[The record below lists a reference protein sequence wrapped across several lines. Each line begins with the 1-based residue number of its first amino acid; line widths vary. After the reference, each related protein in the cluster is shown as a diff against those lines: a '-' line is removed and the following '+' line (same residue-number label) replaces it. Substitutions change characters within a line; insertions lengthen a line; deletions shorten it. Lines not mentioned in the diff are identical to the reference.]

1 MYWRFVSVF
10 VAIALSV
17 NLIENQKKVRER
29 GQEYAAKAIAAM
41 MIEKKYQKLFW
52 ILRN

>member
-10 VAIALSV
+10 VAIALCV

-29 GQEYAAKAIAAM
+29 GQEYAAKAIAGM
-41 MIEKKYQKLFW
+41 MIEKSIKNYFGS
-52 ILRN
+52 

>member
-17 NLIENQKKVRER
+17 NFVNHQKKVQNR
-29 GQEYAAKAIAAM
+29 GQEYAAKAIAGM
-41 MIEKKYQKLFW
+41 MIQHIITAQKKF
-52 ILRN
+52 

>member
-1 MYWRFVSVF
+1 MHWRFVSVF

>member
-17 NLIENQKKVRER
+17 NLVEYQKKVNER
-29 GQEYAAKAIAAM
+29 SQEYAAKAIAGM
-41 MIEKKYQKLFW
+41 MIQKG
-52 ILRN
+52 INSVLRN

>member
-17 NLIENQKKVRER
+17 NLIENQKKVQDRS
-29 GQEYAAKAIAAM
+29 QEYAAKAIAGM
-41 MIEKKYQKLFW
+41 MIEKG
-52 ILRN
+52 INSVLRN

>member
-1 MYWRFVSVF
+1 MF

-17 NLIENQKKVRER
+17 NFVNHQKKVRER